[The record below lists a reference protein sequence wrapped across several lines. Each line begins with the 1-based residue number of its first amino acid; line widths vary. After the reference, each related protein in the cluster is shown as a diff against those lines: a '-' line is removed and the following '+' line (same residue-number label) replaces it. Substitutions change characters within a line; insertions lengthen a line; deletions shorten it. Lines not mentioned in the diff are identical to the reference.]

1 MGDVAG
7 SSAGKTKTV
16 RDMVLSMAVI
26 GAVVAVIYIFI
37 PHDESATPVKP
48 VNSAE
53 LKAALSTA
61 SRAASY
67 PVLAPKGLDK
77 DWKATSVRYRGADDE
92 HWHLGFHGPDGKYVA
107 VEQTTGKPGPFI
119 ADQSQDAKDTGKTE
133 RIGGKD
139 WKRYEGDEYDALV
152 LQEDG
157 ATTVV
162 TGSGS
167 MARLTEVAGSLR
179 PAPADKV

>member
-1 MGDVAG
+1 MAG

-107 VEQTTGKPGPFI
+107 VEQSTGKPGPFI

-152 LQEDG
+152 LQEGG

-167 MARLTEVAGSLR
+167 MARLTEVAGSLE
-179 PAPADKV
+179 PAPADKA

>member
-1 MGDVAG
+1 MAG
-7 SSAGKTKTV
+7 SRGKSVAQTV
-16 RDMVLSMAVI
+16 RDMVLSLAVI
-26 GAVVAVIYIFI
+26 GAVVAVIYVFI
-37 PHDESATPVKP
+37 PHDESATPVKR
-48 VNSAE
+48 VDYKVE
-53 LKAALSTA
+53 LATA

-67 PVLAPKGLDK
+67 PLLAPQGLDA
-77 DWKATSVRYRGADDE
+77 DWKATSVRYNGAEDE

-107 VEQTTGKPGPFI
+107 VEQTSGKPGPFI
-119 ADQSQDAKDTGKTE
+119 ASKSQKAEDTGKTQ

-139 WKRYEGDEYDALV
+139 WRRYEGGTYDALV
-152 LQEDG
+152 LQEGG

-167 MARLTEVAGSLR
+167 FTALTQIAESLR